1 MITIVRIDRGNALIF
16 REARL
21 RALQESPDAF
31 SASYAREALLTES
44 DWFTR
49 IDRLNG
55 KLGIGFLAMDEN
67 TACGIVA
74 GLLDQE
80 DTGQADLIS
89 MWVAPDCRRR
99 GIGRKLV
106 DAVLAWATARAVRVV
121 CLMVT
126 CDNEAAIRLYQS
138 VGFAL
143 TGTVKA
149 HAHDPRLRD
158 CQMSK
163 SLI

>member
-1 MITIVRIDRGNALIF
+1 MISIARIKRGNALIF

-21 RALQESPDAF
+21 HALQESPDAF
-31 SASYAREALLTES
+31 SSSYASEALLTET
-44 DWFTR
+44 DWFAR

-55 KLGIGFLAMDEN
+55 ELGIGFLAMDGD
-67 TACGIVA
+67 TVCGIVA
-74 GLLDQE
+74 GLLDQ
-80 DTGQADLIS
+80 DDPGQADLIS
-89 MWVAPDCRRR
+89 MWVAPDYRRR

-106 DAVLAWATARAVRVV
+106 DAVLAWATACAVRVV
-121 CLMVT
+121 RLMVT
-126 CDNEAAIRLYQS
+126 CDNEAAIDLYQS

-143 TGTVKA
+143 TGIVKP
-149 HAHDPRLRD
+149 HARDSRLRD